1 MCLAIPGK
9 VLEIQNDAEG
19 LLVGR
24 TNFGGI
30 VKQVCLEYTPD
41 VKVGDYVL
49 VHVGFALNK
58 VDEAEAKRT
67 YQLLEDM
74 KQLGE
79 LEPPDLGLDTGPDD
93 KDEFHE
99 IP

>member
-9 VLEIQNDAEG
+9 VIEIQQDAYG
-19 LLVGR
+19 VRLGK

-30 VKQVCLEYTPD
+30 VKQVCLDYTPG

-49 VHVGFALNK
+49 VHVGFALST
-58 VDEAEAKRT
+58 VDEDEAQRT
-67 YQLLEDM
+67 YQLLEEM

-79 LEPPDLGLDTGPDD
+79 LETPEAELNALAGAKGAAP
-93 KDEFHE
+93 
-99 IP
+99 